1 MTEIL
6 TSKMKNDTTRMFY
19 NDIQANDY
27 YVYVA
32 SVTTGLV
39 RQTAVNAQYSTNEF
53 LENTLFGKK
62 ILGTDTKFMIKF
74 YDWQKD
80 AVYDQYDDTLDME
93 GKKFYA
99 VVSPNSNDTGDYRV
113 FKCLS
118 NSNLSP
124 STAPPNWNPENT
136 SQVYRTA
143 DGYVW
148 KYLYVITSAE
158 FEAYNAIGYIPLIS
172 EDFVINPNPNADANN
187 IVYGSEISDI
197 FVSNPVDNAGYK
209 SQAGF
214 LTAAPGNDG
223 TLTLRADGINQIT
236 NYYNGMS
243 IYLTNSDGRSF
254 LYVINSYVFE
264 PGTGYG
270 KAKVIGDPLGDQV
283 SNIATFTINPTCVIE
298 GDGTGA
304 IAIPNVIEGNI
315 KSLLV
320 LNAGSGY
327 TNVIAKIVDPLF
339 DFDPEDPNSIDVRA
353 ALRPVLSPFG
363 GHGYNLI
370 DELHCRH
377 ILLYGYITET
387 DNNQIG
393 KTGTYSHIGIIKNP
407 EFISASANSAN
418 TPTVFD
424 NRIEITTDDVAYAA
438 VDDVVQQFN
447 EDNDVIFSAKIQEV
461 GAANTVFLSSYMGPY
476 QNRANNDISL
486 DATKA
491 LVNSTGQRMF
501 INTPTANNIIE
512 SDYVQRTGQVYFFED
527 FVPLARSF
535 MSREEYKLVLEF

>member
-353 ALRPVLSPFG
+353 ALRPVLSSLHPFQWNRPSVNPRAEDSVTGKHGARIG
-363 GHGYNLI
+363 GIG
-370 DELHCRH
+370 ER
-377 ILLYGYITET
+377 ITAHFT
-387 DNNQIG
+387 
-393 KTGTYSHIGIIKNP
+393 
-407 EFISASANSAN
+407 
-418 TPTVFD
+418 
-424 NRIEITTDDVAYAA
+424 R
-438 VDDVVQQFN
+438 
-447 EDNDVIFSAKIQEV
+447 VIFQMQSFFSKIMMRTPAQLFSNFVSLLMAMVERYQQGCASLHALTIAAKRHSMKYWQPAIKDLFIQ
-461 GAANTVFLSSYMGPY
+461 
-476 QNRANNDISL
+476 
-486 DATKA
+486 
-491 LVNSTGQRMF
+491 
-501 INTPTANNIIE
+501 
-512 SDYVQRTGQVYFFED
+512 
-527 FVPLARSF
+527 ARS
-535 MSREEYKLVLEF
+535 